1 MKQTLAITVYNESGV
16 LTRISTVFSS
26 RGFNIDSIAVGPTEV
41 KGISRIIL
49 VLPADDQKIEQIMK
63 QLNRLIQV
71 IEVKDITLR
80 ACVERELMLVK
91 IKCENQFRQ
100 ELLEIVDIFR
110 AKVVDLAYNSLTI
123 QIVGDPGKII
133 AIQQLLNNQ
142 TFEIVEIV
150 RTGKIAIERDLGI
163 NTEISKIA

>member
-1 MKQTLAITVYNESGV
+1 M
-16 LTRISTVFSS
+16 
-26 RGFNIDSIAVGPTEV
+26 
-41 KGISRIIL
+41 
-49 VLPADDQKIEQIMK
+49 
-63 QLNRLIQV
+63 
-71 IEVKDITLR
+71 
-80 ACVERELMLVK
+80 
-91 IKCENQFRQ
+91 
-100 ELLEIVDIFR
+100 DIFR